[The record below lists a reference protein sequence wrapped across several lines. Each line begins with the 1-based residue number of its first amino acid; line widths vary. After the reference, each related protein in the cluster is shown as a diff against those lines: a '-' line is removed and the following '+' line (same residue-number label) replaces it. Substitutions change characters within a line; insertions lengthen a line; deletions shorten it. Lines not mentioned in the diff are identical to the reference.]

1 MKLRTIVDKICCFIF
16 GDVKEDVITHNGF
29 SSLTINEYKHIKPN
43 EYKHGGN
50 ISDELALLGAILG
63 DIIGSSYELKGT
75 RIKTT
80 EFELFPDSATY
91 TDDTVMTVA
100 VAKWLSKQNCIP
112 KDSKG
117 LVEIMKEIGNRYM
130 EVGYGHSFKQWLK
143 SDSPKPYGSFGN
155 GSAMRVAAAGL
166 FGQSLEEC
174 QQIARIT
181 AGVSHNHIEGIKG
194 AEAVA
199 SAIRMAKCHYT
210 KDCIKKY
217 IESKYRYNLSRSL
230 DEIRPNYSFDPTC
243 QGSVPEAIICFLES
257 TDMESAIRNAVSLG
271 GDADTQACIAGAI
284 AGAYYGSMPEAFWK
298 KIQCIIP
305 EEFVDILSD
314 FVGYNNLLEKTICE
328 DPQEDKDEILSMV
341 R

>member
-1 MKLRTIVDKICCFIF
+1 MKLKSFMNQICCSLF
-16 GDVKEDVITHNGF
+16 GTTKESVSNAF
-29 SSLTINEYKHIKPN
+29 EYSSLTINEYKVIKPN
-43 EYKHGGN
+43 EYKHGGK

-63 DIIGSSYELKGT
+63 DIVGSSYELKGT

-112 KDSKG
+112 KDSKC

-166 FGQSLEEC
+166 FGLSLKDC

-217 IESKYRYNLSRSL
+217 IESKYSYNLSRSL
-230 DEIRPNYSFDPTC
+230 DEIRPNYGFDPTC

-284 AGAYYGSMPEAFWK
+284 AGAYYGSMPEAFWE

-305 EEFVDILSD
+305 KEFVDILSD
-314 FVGYNNLLEKTICE
+314 FVCKNNLIEKTICE
-328 DPQEDKDEILSMV
+328 DPRLDKKEILSKVM
-341 R
+341 